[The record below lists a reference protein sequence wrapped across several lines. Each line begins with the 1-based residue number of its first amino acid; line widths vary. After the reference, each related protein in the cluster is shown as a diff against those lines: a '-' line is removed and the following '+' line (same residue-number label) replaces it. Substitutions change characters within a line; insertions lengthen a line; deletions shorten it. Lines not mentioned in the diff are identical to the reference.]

1 MATARHITT
10 ALVLALLVASAGA
23 LRRGALAPF
32 SRTRTISTSRR
43 RSSSRNDDQTA
54 AASRRINGMLTK
66 AVQLITAVMPPSA
79 PRHKNGTAAESP
91 ATATTTKPKVPVK
104 LSFSASHRHALD
116 LPGVAAAHAYLS
128 LPADAYS
135 VLDSALVSRRAD
147 APDTF
152 ILSLPFSDYYQAA
165 MVGTG
170 VGTATA
176 AGAGRGTRVA
186 TVVRTDV
193 TVRPDPANGKV
204 VMESGDIVFLPVVP
218 KSAAA
223 VAVAEAEAEAETT
236 SDTGNEDGVDG
247 SSNSDGAAPPP
258 PLLLADILPE
268 WLLWGGKAGDDAP
281 EATAGAVVKSS
292 VQARFRLELSWRPPS
307 PADIQAARTNTRAAA
322 ADATIESDTD
332 TGATDTVEAVAE
344 EPLRVTATVKVA
356 VQLNLPVR
364 PDLAFALGIL
374 PINLLLAQAGA
385 LLTKTFM
392 GTLAPSFAGLLE
404 RDFKKRKEEIL
415 RGSQQAVES
424 K

>member
-1 MATARHITT
+1 
-10 ALVLALLVASAGA
+10 
-23 LRRGALAPF
+23 
-32 SRTRTISTSRR
+32 
-43 RSSSRNDDQTA
+43 
-54 AASRRINGMLTK
+54 
-66 AVQLITAVMPPSA
+66 
-79 PRHKNGTAAESP
+79 
-91 ATATTTKPKVPVK
+91 
-104 LSFSASHRHALD
+104 
-116 LPGVAAAHAYLS
+116 
-128 LPADAYS
+128 
-135 VLDSALVSRRAD
+135 
-147 APDTF
+147 
-152 ILSLPFSDYYQAA
+152 
-165 MVGTG
+165 
-170 VGTATA
+170 
-176 AGAGRGTRVA
+176 VA

-247 SSNSDGAAPPP
+247 SSKGDGAAPPP
-258 PLLLADILPE
+258 PPPPLLADILPE
-268 WLLWGGKAGDDAP
+268 WLLWGGKAGDDAAPLDAP

-292 VQARFRLELSWRPPS
+292 VQARFRLELSWRPPA
-307 PADIQAARTNTRAAA
+307 PADLQAAPTTPRAAA
-322 ADATIESDTD
+322 ADAATETASDTD
-332 TGATDTVEAVAE
+332 TATTDMVEAVAE